1 MNDQKITRIL
11 AADGSTATIILSGE
25 LNIEAAAEL
34 QRTLNEAFSESPLVS
49 LDARQL
55 EEVDVTILQTICSA
69 CKSAA
74 AAKRRFVLEGELPT
88 CMKALAG
95 GIGAHMESPCR
106 ENNNEPCVFF
116 GGVV

>member
-1 MNDQKITRIL
+1 MSEQKITKTI
-11 AADGSTATIILSGE
+11 APDGSTATLVLRGA

-34 QRTLNEAFSESPLVS
+34 QQTLHEAFAESPLVS
-49 LDARQL
+49 LDASRL
-55 EEVDVTILQTICSA
+55 EGLDVSILQTICSA

-74 AAKRRFVLEGELPT
+74 AARRRFVLAGEVPA
-88 CMKALAG
+88 CMKALSG

-106 ENNNEPCVFF
+106 QNNNEPCIFF